1 MFEKKINQLSKYRNY
16 TYYREILCE
25 LMLKRHDL
33 NMKTM
38 CFIKQNIE
46 N

>member
-1 MFEKKINQLSKYRNY
+1 MFEKKITNY
-16 TYYREILCE
+16 QNIVTTYYREILCV